1 MRSGALDEVE
11 REISAVNDVD
21 GQTSAVNYQG
31 RLGRER
37 AMDEGRDAA
46 WIPAVV
52 DRTSR
57 TGSAR

>member
-1 MRSGALDEVE
+1 MRSETLEEVE
-11 REISAVNDVD
+11 GE
-21 GQTSAVNYQG
+21 TSAVNYQG

>member
-1 MRSGALDEVE
+1 MRSGALDEVG
-11 REISAVNDVD
+11 RE
-21 GQTSAVNYQG
+21 TSAVNYQR